1 MHKVLFVDDTLQF
14 QKIYKSKLMTEG
26 FKVTTASNGVEAL
39 KCLAAEIPDI
49 VLLDINMPIM
59 DGFKVLSA
67 MRANPA
73 QAEVPVLV
81 FSARGNEDEVSQA
94 IELGANGFLVKS
106 TTTPNAVVQ
115 RVKDELAG

>member
-1 MHKVLFVDDTLQF
+1 
-14 QKIYKSKLMTEG
+14 MTEG

>member
-39 KCLAAEIPDI
+39 KCLAAEVPDI

-81 FSARGNEDEVSQA
+81 FSARGNEEEVSQA

-106 TTTPNAVVQ
+106 TTTPNDVVQ